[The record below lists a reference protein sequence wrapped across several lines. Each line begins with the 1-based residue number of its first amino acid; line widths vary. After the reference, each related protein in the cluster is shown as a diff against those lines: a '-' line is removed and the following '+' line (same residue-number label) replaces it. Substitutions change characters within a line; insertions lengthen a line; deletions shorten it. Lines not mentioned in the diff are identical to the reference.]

1 MNLCPVQYV
10 SVPAGL
16 SLLLSPSAVCNLP
29 PLSITASLF
38 TGWMN
43 PSALNPL
50 LENASVCVCVSLY
63 VFVSLARRWTS
74 RLTDVRFITCACACV
89 FTWHCNLGARRVCL
103 RRRVSRCLRFLSHPD
118 FFSPSFWRA
127 LDFFPFLVVFGR
139 SAAARPWRRLSCHLS
154 SAGSFRSHITASPLA
169 AARCWLVRT
178 TYWQPNKG
186 ISQQLSHMMNHVSLP
201 PSPHILSATVICH
214 ISLVGY
220 FICSFI
226 KETAECGNGF
236 YPPPHTDWT
245 LAFDSATHVLIFKRL
260 ILVWTLSLAQK
271 KTCGKLFLLFQ
282 YVFLLLKPV
291 LNLEK
296 GCLNTRLPLLGLG

>member
-1 MNLCPVQYV
+1 MCRFTSSCHSHGAELHVWLTSVSSRAPARACSRDTVISAPVGFV
-10 SVPAGL
+10 WGAVFPA
-16 SLLLSPSAVCNLP
+16 
-29 PLSITASLF
+29 
-38 TGWMN
+38 
-43 PSALNPL
+43 
-50 LENASVCVCVSLY
+50 
-63 VFVSLARRWTS
+63 VFV
-74 RLTDVRFITCACACV
+74 
-89 FTWHCNLGARRVCL
+89 
-103 RRRVSRCLRFLSHPD
+103 FLSHPD

-139 SAAARPWRRLSCHLS
+139 SAAVRPWRRLSCHLS

-245 LAFDSATHVLIFKRL
+245 LAFDSATRVLIFKRL